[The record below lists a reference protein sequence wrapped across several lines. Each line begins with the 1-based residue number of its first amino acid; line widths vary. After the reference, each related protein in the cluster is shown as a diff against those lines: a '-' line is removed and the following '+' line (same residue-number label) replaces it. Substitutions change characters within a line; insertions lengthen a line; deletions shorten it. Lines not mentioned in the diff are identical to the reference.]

1 MNNLLLFN
9 EISTFEWALIGL
21 YILFF
26 MVQLFYYL
34 YLFRKPYKYARSNNV
49 LSDKVKEVSSKDL
62 PGISIIITAKNEA
75 ENLRENLASI
85 LNQDYP
91 NFQVVVVDNA
101 STDST
106 NDVLSNFRSNH
117 PNLYITYI
125 PVNSENVNHKKL
137 ALTVGIK
144 AAIHDILLFIEP
156 DTKPLSDQWVCE
168 YAKAFDK
175 GVDVV
180 IGCCQIKL
188 NKSFLKKH
196 ILFDNMFCG
205 IKYISMTLAKRPYM
219 GIGRNMAY
227 RKNLFFENKGFSS
240 VLNIEDGEDNV
251 FINRI
256 ATKENTTIV
265 VSPESMVESNAIENF
280 SSWRRIKTKY
290 LTTQK
295 HYSGN
300 AANLFT
306 FELFSR
312 YAFYLLFATLCVIAA
327 FTPLKI
333 VGLFAV
339 FVFLVRYVVQLIVL
353 NKNSEIYNAGKFYS
367 SLPLIDLLSP
377 IVNNLFINSN
387 TNRDK
392 R

>member
-49 LSDKVKEVSSKDL
+49 LSDKVKEVSNKAL

-75 ENLRENLASI
+75 ENLRANLPSI

-91 NFQVVVVDNA
+91 NLQVVVVDNA

-125 PVNSENVNHKKL
+125 PINSENVNHKKL
-137 ALTVGIK
+137 ALTIGIK

-156 DTKPLSDQWVCE
+156 DTKPLSDQWVYE
-168 YAKAFDK
+168 YAKSFDK
-175 GVDVV
+175 GADVV
-180 IGCCQIKL
+180 LGCCQIKL
-188 NKSFLKKH
+188 NKSYFKKH
-196 ILFDNMFCG
+196 ILFDNMFSG
-205 IKYISMTLAKRPYM
+205 IKYVSMTLAKKPYM
-219 GIGRNMAY
+219 GVGRNMAY
-227 RKNLFFENKGFSS
+227 RKNLFFDNKGFSC

-265 VSPESMVESNAIENF
+265 ISPESMVVSNAIEDF

-290 LTTQK
+290 LATQK
-295 HYSGN
+295 HYRRN
-300 AANLFT
+300 ATKIFT
-306 FELFSR
+306 CELFSR

-327 FTPLKI
+327 FTPLKV
-333 VGLFAV
+333 VGLLAV
-339 FVFLVRYVVQLIVL
+339 LLFLVRYAVQMVVI
-353 NKNSEIYNAGKFYS
+353 NKNSAIYNAGKFYF
-367 SLPLIDLLSP
+367 SLPLLDFLSP
-377 IVNNLFINSN
+377 IANNLFLNNN